1 MKKGL
6 SKKLACLVTL
16 ITVTS
21 NTIAFAQDINKDETV
36 YVILDENG
44 NPTEQIV
51 SDWIKGSENLG
62 KFSDKSTL
70 SDIKNVKGEEEPVK
84 NGDELTWEVNS
95 KELYYQGKSNNKL
108 PITVWVDYEFN
119 GKKVNPNEVLGQKGN
134 FKISVNITNN
144 ESKTTF
150 IKGEKR
156 TLYLPILT
164 AAEITLS
171 NTKFSNLK
179 VTSGKVMDDGNNSLV
194 TFVTI
199 PGLKESL
206 KIGDLLDDLLDGSTV
221 DLSSSFEITG
231 DTDNFEIPAIMLF
244 ASTTSGEIDDIEG
257 TDSFDDLRNSLND
270 LQKGGEDLLSGSK
283 ELLNGQTELSNNYSI
298 FNNGVS
304 TLNSGAIE
312 LKNGINTLNSKVPT
326 LINGVN
332 TLNSGAG
339 ELKSS
344 YSKFDEGVS
353 RLARGAN
360 SLNEGANTLSEK
372 VPTLI
377 DGVNTLNDGA
387 GELKSNYLK
396 FDEGVSTIATGA
408 NSLNEGVNNLNEKVP
423 QLNNGAEKLNSGVNQ
438 LQGNYTEFDK
448 GISNL
453 ALGANSLN
461 SGVNSLKDGSSQL
474 NNGTVELNQG
484 LSNLNDKYQ
493 NEFLPGINQ
502 LLDGSNNLNNN
513 YKTINNGIESSLEG
527 ATNLNNGL
535 KEIGG
540 GIKNIQGTTS
550 QLSDIAN
557 QIFQIADKLN
567 EVDREQATALK
578 NYSQEILKISQGQ
591 SGGLNEIAQAIESSN
606 TGASK

>member
-21 NTIAFAQDINKDETV
+21 NTVAFAQDINKDETV

-244 ASTTSGEIDDIEG
+244 VFLIILVCHAIEFAVIPNITEEMQYNLSRSILVDFIFIFLSFISYLWIDDIQAKLENKKSI
-257 TDSFDDLRNSLND
+257 DNSLD
-270 LQKGGEDLLSGSK
+270 WFWKR
-283 ELLNGQTELSNNYSI
+283 
-298 FNNGVS
+298 V
-304 TLNSGAIE
+304 
-312 LKNGINTLNSKVPT
+312 
-326 LINGVN
+326 
-332 TLNSGAG
+332 
-339 ELKSS
+339 
-344 YSKFDEGVS
+344 
-353 RLARGAN
+353 
-360 SLNEGANTLSEK
+360 
-372 VPTLI
+372 
-377 DGVNTLNDGA
+377 
-387 GELKSNYLK
+387 
-396 FDEGVSTIATGA
+396 
-408 NSLNEGVNNLNEKVP
+408 
-423 QLNNGAEKLNSGVNQ
+423 
-438 LQGNYTEFDK
+438 
-448 GISNL
+448 
-453 ALGANSLN
+453 
-461 SGVNSLKDGSSQL
+461 
-474 NNGTVELNQG
+474 
-484 LSNLNDKYQ
+484 
-493 NEFLPGINQ
+493 
-502 LLDGSNNLNNN
+502 
-513 YKTINNGIESSLEG
+513 
-527 ATNLNNGL
+527 
-535 KEIGG
+535 
-540 GIKNIQGTTS
+540 
-550 QLSDIAN
+550 
-557 QIFQIADKLN
+557 
-567 EVDREQATALK
+567 
-578 NYSQEILKISQGQ
+578 
-591 SGGLNEIAQAIESSN
+591 
-606 TGASK
+606 

>member
-21 NTIAFAQDINKDETV
+21 NTVAFAQDINKDETV

-257 TDSFDDLRNSLND
+257 IDSFDDLRNSLND

-298 FNNGVS
+298 FNNGVR

-312 LKNGINTLNSKVPT
+312 LKNGINTLSSKVPT
-326 LINGVN
+326 LINGIN
-332 TLNSGAG
+332 TLNSGTG
-339 ELKSS
+339 ELKSN
-344 YSKFDEGVS
+344 YLKFDEGVS
-353 RLARGAN
+353 TLATGAN
-360 SLNEGANTLSEK
+360 SLNEGTNTLSEK

-396 FDEGVSTIATGA
+396 FD
-408 NSLNEGVNNLNEKVP
+408 
-423 QLNNGAEKLNSGVNQ
+423 
-438 LQGNYTEFDK
+438 D
-448 GISNL
+448 
-453 ALGANSLN
+453 
-461 SGVNSLKDGSSQL
+461 
-474 NNGTVELNQG
+474 
-484 LSNLNDKYQ
+484 
-493 NEFLPGINQ
+493 
-502 LLDGSNNLNNN
+502 LLLM
-513 YKTINNGIESSLEG
+513 
-527 ATNLNNGL
+527 
-535 KEIGG
+535 
-540 GIKNIQGTTS
+540 
-550 QLSDIAN
+550 
-557 QIFQIADKLN
+557 
-567 EVDREQATALK
+567 
-578 NYSQEILKISQGQ
+578 
-591 SGGLNEIAQAIESSN
+591 
-606 TGASK
+606 

>member
-21 NTIAFAQDINKDETV
+21 NTVAFAQDINKDETV

-44 NPTEQIV
+44 NPIEQIV

-257 TDSFDDLRNSLND
+257 IDSFDDLRNSLND

-312 LKNGINTLNSKVPT
+312 LKNGINTLSSKVPT

-396 FDEGVSTIATGA
+396 FDEGVSTLATGA
-408 NSLNEGVNNLNEKVP
+408 NSLNEGVNKLNEKVP

-474 NNGTVELNQG
+474 NNATVELNQG

-502 LLDGSNNLNNN
+502 LLDGSNNL
-513 YKTINNGIESSLEG
+513 
-527 ATNLNNGL
+527 
-535 KEIGG
+535 
-540 GIKNIQGTTS
+540 
-550 QLSDIAN
+550 
-557 QIFQIADKLN
+557 
-567 EVDREQATALK
+567 
-578 NYSQEILKISQGQ
+578 
-591 SGGLNEIAQAIESSN
+591 
-606 TGASK
+606 

>member
-206 KIGDLLDDLLDGSTV
+206 KIGDLLDIAANV
-221 DLSSSFEITG
+221 DIV
-231 DTDNFEIPAIMLF
+231 
-244 ASTTSGEIDDIEG
+244 
-257 TDSFDDLRNSLND
+257 
-270 LQKGGEDLLSGSK
+270 KKSGSWYNYQDIK
-283 ELLNGQTELSNNYSI
+283 LGQGRENVKKFLADNIDLTNEIEEKVRKYYKLGPEYRDLEEDELNEDNQNANDI
-298 FNNGVS
+298 
-304 TLNSGAIE
+304 
-312 LKNGINTLNSKVPT
+312 
-326 LINGVN
+326 
-332 TLNSGAG
+332 AG
-339 ELKSS
+339 E
-344 YSKFDEGVS
+344 
-353 RLARGAN
+353 
-360 SLNEGANTLSEK
+360 
-372 VPTLI
+372 
-377 DGVNTLNDGA
+377 
-387 GELKSNYLK
+387 
-396 FDEGVSTIATGA
+396 
-408 NSLNEGVNNLNEKVP
+408 
-423 QLNNGAEKLNSGVNQ
+423 
-438 LQGNYTEFDK
+438 
-448 GISNL
+448 
-453 ALGANSLN
+453 
-461 SGVNSLKDGSSQL
+461 
-474 NNGTVELNQG
+474 
-484 LSNLNDKYQ
+484 
-493 NEFLPGINQ
+493 
-502 LLDGSNNLNNN
+502 
-513 YKTINNGIESSLEG
+513 
-527 ATNLNNGL
+527 
-535 KEIGG
+535 
-540 GIKNIQGTTS
+540 
-550 QLSDIAN
+550 
-557 QIFQIADKLN
+557 
-567 EVDREQATALK
+567 
-578 NYSQEILKISQGQ
+578 
-591 SGGLNEIAQAIESSN
+591 
-606 TGASK
+606 